1 VGAGSAAYSPTPSA
15 LHTFQALRPINLNQA
30 FKDITMTHTTKTAA
44 RASLSQLQG
53 LATQG
58 VERALAA
65 RMTEL
70 NAEQV
75 QAVGGGYVPAAPLLV
90 RTPVIRGQLIN
101 GKINPEILKQIQGM
115 SINQSVVTSGL
126 NAGNVAQ
133 QGVLIGW

>member
-1 VGAGSAAYSPTPSA
+1 VAAYSPNPSA
-15 LHTFQALRPINLNQA
+15 LHTFQALRPITLNQP
-30 FKDITMTHTTKTAA
+30 FKDISMNKTTKTAA
-44 RASLSQLQG
+44 RANLSQLQG

-75 QAVGGGYVPAAPLLV
+75 QAVSGGATPAMPVLPRL
-90 RTPVIRGQLIN
+90 PVIRGPIIN
-101 GKINPEILKQIQGM
+101 GIINPEILRQMQGM
-115 SINQSVVTSGL
+115 SINQSVATPGL

-133 QGVLIGW
+133 QGILIG